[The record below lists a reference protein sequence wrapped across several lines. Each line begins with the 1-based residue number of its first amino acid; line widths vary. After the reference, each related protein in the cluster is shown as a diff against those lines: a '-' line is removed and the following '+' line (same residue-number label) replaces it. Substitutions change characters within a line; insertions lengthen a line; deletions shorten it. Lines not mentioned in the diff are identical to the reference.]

1 MEITRVSP
9 VTGITN
15 TIFIDVNIDQV
26 LQWQHGA
33 LIQDV
38 MPELSP
44 DEREFIMSGIT
55 PTEWDQLFADEGF
68 PGLPE

>member
-15 TIFIDVNIDQV
+15 TIFIDVSIDQV

-44 DEREFIMSGIT
+44 DEREFIMSGIS
-55 PTEWDQLFADEGF
+55 PTEWDDLFADEGF
-68 PGLPE
+68 PA